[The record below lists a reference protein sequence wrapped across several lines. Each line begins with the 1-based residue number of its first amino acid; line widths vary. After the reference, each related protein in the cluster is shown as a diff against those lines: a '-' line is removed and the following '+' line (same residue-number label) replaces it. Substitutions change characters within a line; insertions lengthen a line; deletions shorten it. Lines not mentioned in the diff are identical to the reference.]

1 MKIHP
6 LTTNGREAVSKYFFR
21 TSWKPALVLTA
32 LFCCVSC
39 QQQQQPIV
47 EAPPNWRNRLR
58 QELPALGHRNWIVVA
73 DAAYPKQSAP
83 GIETL
88 VTGAGQLEVLQ
99 EVLSAIEKAPHVRA
113 VVMLDQELDNVAET
127 DATGV
132 EDYRQALQEL
142 FSQNEPKMIPHEDI
156 IRDLDEASKLFNVLL
171 LKTKMTIPYTS
182 VFLQLD
188 CGYWDAEKEARLRD
202 SLE

>member
-1 MKIHP
+1 
-6 LTTNGREAVSKYFFR
+6 
-21 TSWKPALVLTA
+21 
-32 LFCCVSC
+32 
-39 QQQQQPIV
+39 
-47 EAPPNWRNRLR
+47 
-58 QELPALGHRNWIVVA
+58 VVA

-83 GIETL
+83 GIETV
-88 VTGAGQLEVLQ
+88 VTGAGQLEVLK
-99 EVLSAIEKAPHVRA
+99 EVLAAIEKAPHVRA

-132 EDYRQALQEL
+132 EDYRQALKEL
-142 FSQNEPKMIPHEDI
+142 FSQNEPKVMPHEDI
-156 IRDLDEASKLFNVLL
+156 IRELDEASKLFNVVM

-202 SLE
+202 SLK